1 MSCNLVSRKNLE
13 RFPLQIAFLGGGI
26 NSAIGRTH
34 KIAAEM
40 DGRFKLV
47 AGCFSRQPLVNA
59 QTARCYG
66 VDDSRVYGNIEE
78 MLSAEQGCLDAV
90 VILTPIHQH
99 VAAVSACLQAGIPV
113 ICEKAL
119 ASSSEHVNLVKDLLD
134 DNKGFLAITYNYTG
148 YPMVREMRSLVRDGY
163 FGRLLQVQVE
173 MPQESFLSL
182 DSDGKPRMPQAWRLK
197 DEGISTVS
205 LDLGTHLHSIV
216 RFITDQKPEQVV
228 GQSNSNGYF
237 NDVVDTVSSMVQYSS
252 GMQGNF
258 WYTKAALGSRNGLKI
273 RIFGDQASAEWLQEN
288 PECVMVADNKNGR
301 RILDRACKGLKEAS
315 FERYNRFKAG
325 HPAGFIEAF
334 ANYYWDLAEALHEH
348 LKGMVLTSPYVLGV
362 SEAIEAAYLFEAI
375 EESSRERRWVNV
387 SSDLVRLCEA

>member
-1 MSCNLVSRKNLE
+1 MSHSLVDQKDLE
-13 RFPLQIAFLGGGI
+13 SPPLQIAFLGGGI

-47 AGCFSRQPLVNA
+47 AGCFSRQPLMNA
-59 QTARCYG
+59 QTAICYG
-66 VDDSRVYGNIEE
+66 VDNSRVYGDLEE
-78 MLSAEQGCLDAV
+78 MLEAEQGCLDAV

-99 VAAVSACLQAGIPV
+99 VAAVSACLKAGIPV

-119 ASSSEHVNLVKDLLD
+119 ASSAVQVNLVKDLRGY
-134 DNKGFLAITYNYTG
+134 KRGFLAVTYNYTG
-148 YPMVREMRSLVRDGY
+148 YPMVREMRSLVKDGF
-163 FGRLLQVQVE
+163 FGRLSQVQVE

-182 DSDGKPRMPQAWRLK
+182 GSDGKPRAPQSWRLK

-205 LDLGTHLHSIV
+205 LDLGTHLHSLV
-216 RFITDQKPEQVV
+216 SFITEKKPEQVV
-228 GQSNSNGYF
+228 GQSNSNGHF
-237 NDVVDTVSSMVQYSS
+237 NSVVDTVSSMVQYSS

-273 RIFGDQASAEWLQEN
+273 RVFGEKASAEWLQEN
-288 PECVMVADNKNGR
+288 PEYITVADNKNGR
-301 RILDRACKGLKEAS
+301 RILDRACKDLKVAS
-315 FERYNRFKAG
+315 LERYNRFKAG

-334 ANYYWDLAEALHEH
+334 ANYYWDLADALHCH
-348 LKGMVLTSPYVLGV
+348 LKGMVSTSPYVLGI

-387 SSDLVRLCEA
+387 FSDPV